1 MVIAD
6 LHIHS
11 RYSRA
16 TSRDL
21 DAPHLDMWARK
32 KGIALLGTGD
42 FTHPAWRQEL
52 AECLVPAE
60 DGLYRLKDELC
71 LPADVAGEGDAPRFV
86 LSAEISCI
94 YKKGERVRKV
104 HNVILLPGLEEAE
117 ALSHRLEAIGNIHS
131 DGRPIL
137 GLDSRDLLEIT
148 LEVCP
153 QAIFIPAHI
162 WTPHFSLFGAF
173 SGFNTMEEC
182 FEDLTPH
189 IHALET
195 GLSSDPPMNWR
206 VSQLDGY
213 TLVSHSD
220 AHSPQK
226 LGREADLLDIPLSYG
241 ALKHALDTGEGMRGT
256 VEFFPEEGKYHL
268 DGHRNCGVCLTPEE
282 TIAYSGKCPVC
293 GRKITIGVEHR
304 VEELADRPAGYRPP
318 NAKPFESLV
327 PLQEVI
333 ASAVGIS
340 AAGKK
345 AAAMTQELL
354 RTLGPEFTILR
365 DMPLEEIEHK
375 AGGLIA
381 EGIRRLRR
389 GDVQRQ
395 PGYDGAYGKIA
406 LFGDDERDILKGQ
419 LSLFGAAPAEKPK
432 RSSPKHAATPA
443 ERGDSVAEEP
453 PKPVQLNAEQRQAVE
468 ADDRVVMVIAGPGT
482 GKTAT
487 LVARIA
493 HLVEDKGVRP
503 ADITA
508 VTFTNQAAGEMRG
521 RLEQRLGRRA
531 ARAMTIGTFHA
542 ICLQLL
548 ETAGARPVLIGEAE
562 ALAMA
567 KIILQEY
574 DLALSPRRFL
584 QAVSRRKNGM
594 EPGEVLPDSAYERY
608 DEQMRQQGVLD
619 FDDLLMKG
627 LEIGLNKRFSHLLVD
642 EFQDINGVQFR
653 LVEEWIRQ
661 ADSLFVIGDPDQ
673 SIYGFR
679 GASAGWFDR
688 LAAERPETRTIR
700 LVRNYR
706 STPEIV
712 RCALAA
718 IAPND
723 GPERVLQAQTPSGGP
738 VRLLTADSDFTEA
751 VFVAKEIARM
761 TGGLDML
768 EAQDM
773 AETPFQPRSFA
784 DIAVLCRTHRQLDLL
799 EKCLRRDSIPC
810 MVSGREDYLMADDV
824 RGVLGLFAWLC
835 RPEDTL
841 SLRTALS
848 LLFDCPADLLDRA
861 ETCCRENPRRPLEDW
876 RQALGGFPQISRW
889 LDAAG
894 ELEELLP
901 KTKPRKLLEQLIA
914 TLRLKRT
921 PSLDKLLGAAVFHSR
936 MPELLA
942 ALLLGEEDDVRR
954 MTHKSYSA
962 GAVRLMTLHGSKGLE
977 FPVVFLCGVNAGTL
991 PYASARH
998 PADPQEERRLFYV
1011 GITRAREQLILLTSP
1026 KPSAFLRDLPA
1037 QALQTAVIQPQGKK
1051 PGFEQLSLFG

>member
-548 ETAGARPVLIGEAE
+548 ETAGTRPVLIGEAE

-567 KIILQEY
+567 KTILQEY

-594 EPGEVLPDSAYERY
+594 ESGEVLPDSAYERY

-894 ELEELLP
+894 ELAELLP

-954 MTHKSYSA
+954 TTHKSYSA